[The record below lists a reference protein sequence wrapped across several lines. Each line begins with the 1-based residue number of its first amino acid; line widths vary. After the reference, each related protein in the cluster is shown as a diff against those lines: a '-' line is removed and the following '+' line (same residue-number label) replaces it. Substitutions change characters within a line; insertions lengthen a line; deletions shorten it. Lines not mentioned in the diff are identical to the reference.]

1 MTVSLMISPILTEQE
16 QLRERQKCAARDL
29 RLKEEQT
36 DSEVK
41 RVANMYA
48 LMSDIERMYVVI
60 F

>member
-1 MTVSLMISPILTEQE
+1 MAVLLMISLILTEQE
-16 QLRERQKCAARDL
+16 QLRERQKYAARDL

-41 RVANMYA
+41 RVVNMYA